1 MIEAMSTVS
10 EVLSALREFPSNS
23 ERGTAFEKLM
33 VRYFQMHPILGQEYD
48 QVCRWVDWEFRDNR
62 SDAGIDLVARNR
74 EKQTWTAIQCK
85 FYEPTHHLAKR
96 DLDSFFTESGRGFH
110 TPEGIRHFT
119 NRIIVSTTDRWGKNA
134 EESLAEQAIP
144 VQRFGLADIAE
155 APLDWDIVYPG
166 SNVEPRFEL
175 SKRELFQ
182 PRPHQQEA
190 IDRAIEGFAAHDRGK
205 LIMACG
211 TGKTFTAL
219 KLAEQ
224 FARANVS
231 PFGTTGRVRVLF
243 CVPSISLLSQTLREW
258 TANAELD
265 LRSFAVCSDTKVSR
279 AAEDIS
285 AYDLEIPVTTNGRTL
300 AEEMNKG
307 GKRLSGLQVVFSTYQ
322 SLPTIHDAQEQGAPT
337 FDLIICDEAHR
348 TTGIT
353 MAGEDPSHFT
363 RVHDA
368 SYIRGAKRLYMTATP
383 RLFDDKVK
391 DKAADF
397 SAEVSSMDDEAIFG
411 PEFHRLGFGEAV
423 EKGLLT
429 DYKVLVL
436 AVDEEVAAETTQRS
450 VTDSDGML
458 TLDDTSKIIG
468 CWNGLAKRSGRDQDG
483 KDGFESA
490 EAPMQRA
497 VAFARD
503 IKSSEHF
510 TEAFPYVTENFA
522 ESLREKAAANDMRA
536 TPVSDHN
543 LDLRLEAQHVDGGM
557 NALTRG
563 EKLAWL
569 KAPVPD
575 NECRILTNARCL
587 SEGVDVPAL
596 DAVLFLNPRNSVV
609 DVVQSVGRVM
619 RKSPDKKYGYI
630 ILPVGVPAGMEPS
643 RALADNRR
651 FKVVWQVLNALRAH
665 DDRFNA
671 MVNSV
676 ALNAQRSP
684 DAVPDTLPFD
694 PNADLKKKLEFDF
707 IGREDDTISDEERG
721 QRAVQTA
728 LFSLEEWQEAIYTRI
743 VDKVGDRTYWE
754 DWADDVADIAAAQI
768 ARIKALLGGADDHV
782 RDEFDRFVEGLRGN
796 LNDSISQDDAI
807 SMLSQHLITAPVFD
821 ALFAEHDFA
830 AHNPVS
836 VVMQRMVD
844 ALDDS
849 ELGAETQKLEKFYRS
864 VRVRAAEVTS
874 AAGKQAVIKDLYERF
889 FRKAFR
895 KQSEALGIVYTP
907 VEIVDFIL
915 RAADEVA
922 KKHFGKGLSDDGV
935 HILDPFTGTGTFM
948 VRLLQSG
955 LIKPE
960 DLARKYAG
968 ELHATEIMLLAYYV
982 AAVNIETTFH
992 ALEAERAVRD
1002 KADAPE
1008 YEPFA
1013 GIALADTFQVY
1024 EEDDELDLNVFTNNN
1039 ERIERQKQ
1047 SPIHVIIGNPPY
1059 SVGQTSANDLN
1070 ANLKYPTLDR
1080 RIEETYA
1087 AKSTATNKNSL
1098 YDSYFRAFRW
1108 ATDRVRDNGIVAF
1121 VSNGGWIDGNT
1132 GDGVRLS
1139 FAEDFSDI
1147 YVFNLRGNA
1156 RTAGEQRQKEKG
1168 NVFASGGRTTIAITI
1183 GVKRPKGDHSPC
1195 SIHYRDIGDYLSTE
1209 EKLRI
1214 VGSSTLDTVDWQKI
1228 TPNDHGDWINQRN
1241 ADFETWPVIGQKRG
1255 PKGSDVFFSQFSAGL
1270 QTNRDAWVYNFN
1282 RTKLRSSVETL
1293 IESFSNASEAFD
1305 AWFMI
1310 HGKTKNEST
1319 VTDFLRQVPGFD
1331 DPTQVK
1337 WSRSLRNHLAKSIN
1351 IKLNENSLTSSL
1363 YRPFCVQNGYFDRHL
1378 NHERGQLPSM
1388 FPTPKHGNLGFYVV
1402 NPGSAKPFS
1411 AIGTDLIP
1419 DLAMWG
1425 SNAGQFFPR
1434 WTWEPVTAAEGELEL
1449 GSSSADWDG
1458 TPGTAGE
1465 VIDGYRRVD
1474 NITDEIHGIYRQAL
1488 GGDITK
1494 DDIFYFVYG
1503 QLHDP
1508 DYREAYAP
1516 DLKKMLPH
1524 IQTPSS
1530 RERFDQLAAAGREL
1544 MDLHVNYENVEPY
1557 PVDVV
1562 VKHTADPEDRETWRV
1577 TKLKWKRT
1585 RNPETKKLEDDR
1597 TAIIYNPKITITGIP
1612 LEADEY
1618 MLGSRSAL
1626 AWIID
1631 RYQVKKDK
1639 ASGIVND
1646 PNDWCDEVDNPR
1658 YIVELIGKVTRVAV
1672 DTVRIVEGLR
1682 QK

>member
-665 DDRFNA
+665 DERFNA

-707 IGREDDTISDEERG
+707 IGREDDTATEEERG
-721 QRAVQTA
+721 QRAVQGA
-728 LFSLEEWQEAIYTRI
+728 LFALEEWQDAIYTRI

-922 KKHFGKGLSDDGV
+922 KKHFGKGLSDEGV

-960 DLARKYAG
+960 DMARKYAS

-1147 YVFNLRGNA
+1147 YVFNLRGNQ
-1156 RTAGEQRQKEKG
+1156 RTAGEQSRKEGGK
-1168 NVFASGGRTTIAITI
+1168 VFGSGSRATVAITI
-1183 GVKRPKGDHSPC
+1183 GVKRADGDHSPC

-1241 ADFETWPVIGQKRG
+1241 ADFETWPVLGQKRG

-1319 VTDFLRQVPGFD
+1319 VTDFLKQVPGFD

-1351 IKLNENSLTSSL
+1351 IELNENSLTSSL

-1388 FPTPKHGNLGFYVV
+1388 FPTPKHDNLGFVV
-1402 NPGSAKPFS
+1402 MAPRDAADF
-1411 AIGTDLIP
+1411 AVLATTLMP
-1419 DLAMWG
+1419 DL
-1425 SNAGQFFPR
+1425 SFFTYTGQFFPR

-1465 VIDGYRRVD
+1465 IIDGYRRVD
-1474 NITDEIHGIYRQAL
+1474 NISDEIHGIYRQAL
-1488 GGDITK
+1488 GDDVTK

-1508 DYREAYAP
+1508 DYREAYAA

-1524 IQTPSS
+1524 IETPSS
-1530 RERFDQLAAAGREL
+1530 RERFDQLDAAGREL
-1544 MDLHVNYENVEPY
+1544 MDLHVNYERVEPY
-1557 PVDVV
+1557 PLEVV
-1562 VKHTADPEDRETWRV
+1562 VKHTADPDDRETWRV
-1577 TKLKWKRT
+1577 TKLKWKRA
-1585 RNPETKKLEDDR
+1585 RNPETKNLEDDR
-1597 TAIIYNPKITITGIP
+1597 TELIYNPKVTIKGIP

-1631 RYQVKKDK
+1631 RYQVKRDK

-1646 PNDWCDEVDNPR
+1646 PNDWCDEVGNPR
-1658 YIVELIGKVTRVAV
+1658 YIVDLIGKVTRVAV
-1672 DTVRIVEGLR
+1672 ETVRIVEGLR
-1682 QK
+1682 LK